1 MGRKAGRLEAP
12 VDDGAAPRLDLFV
25 LPAGPDSEGRAVRP
39 AAEGAG
45 GGPMDDLVLMEVRG
59 LAGAA
64 DGRGVPLRDER
75 LDIGVEAPDS
85 CFVGDLVGD
94 YPRDLSAR

>member
-1 MGRKAGRLEAP
+1 
-12 VDDGAAPRLDLFV
+12 
-25 LPAGPDSEGRAVRP
+25 
-39 AAEGAG
+39 
-45 GGPMDDLVLMEVRG
+45 MDDLVLMEVRG

>member
-1 MGRKAGRLEAP
+1 
-12 VDDGAAPRLDLFV
+12 
-25 LPAGPDSEGRAVRP
+25 
-39 AAEGAG
+39 
-45 GGPMDDLVLMEVRG
+45 MDDFVLMEVRG

-75 LDIGVEAPDS
+75 PDIGVDVPDS

-94 YPRDLSAR
+94 YPIGQSARKHSMQFHHLQAYLH